1 MTGVDSPPGRT
12 VTVRGSESGDESGPP
27 TGEGLIGEGSP
38 EGDPYSETVGVLLGP
53 HEFTSEVSEPKPVV
67 SGEPGVYVTV
77 TSATEFGTEFDAKGV
92 FGSFV
97 NVTTYVE
104 GP

>member
-1 MTGVDSPPGRT
+1 M
-12 VTVRGSESGDESGPP
+12 
-27 TGEGLIGEGSP
+27 
-38 EGDPYSETVGVLLGP
+38 LLGP
-53 HEFTSEVSEPKPVV
+53 HEFTFEVSEPNPVV

-77 TSATEFGTEFDAKGV
+77 TSATEFGTEFDAKGE
-92 FGSFV
+92 FGSCV